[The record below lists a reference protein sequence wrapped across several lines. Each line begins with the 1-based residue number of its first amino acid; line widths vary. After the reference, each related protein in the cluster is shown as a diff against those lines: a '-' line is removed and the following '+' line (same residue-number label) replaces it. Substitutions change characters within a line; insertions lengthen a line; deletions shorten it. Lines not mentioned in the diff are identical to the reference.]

1 MESFLKTMSVKKIK
15 LGSTQD
21 SMLELKLETL
31 QRHFA
36 CFGSSG
42 SGKTVVS
49 KVLMEELARNGVPII
64 AFDPQGDIASLVLPE
79 EADVIKKFGVDLAI
93 RDSFVENV
101 EVVIWTPGSSKGLP
115 ICINPLQFDGVED
128 LSSEDRVRYLSATAK
143 NISSLVGYD
152 LTTDAGKTAE
162 AILNE
167 IFKYSVNQ
175 NKVLDDFTDVVKLLL
190 ELPETVE
197 NVVSTIA
204 TNKFLKGLIK
214 KLNLLTL
221 GARKLIFQTGTPA
234 NIDTLLGL
242 DEPNGKTR
250 ISIIYLNT
258 LHTVEE
264 KEFFISSI
272 AQALYRWMLKNP
284 LTSGQDSVQC
294 ALFIDEIAPYIPPV
308 RKPACKESLDLL
320 FRQGRK
326 YGVSCLIATQSPGD
340 IDYKAIGQFST
351 FTLGTLNTKQDIE
364 KVKRRLESISPKEVD
379 YIVKKLPALKPGQ
392 FLVVSPDEFKEVQ
405 ELKVRWLVT
414 KHLVLTEEQLAEQIT
429 DDLREKYPSEKPEI
443 ATPER
448 DSALQTPEIEE
459 NLEGELSKNDRPISR
474 NTGEILCVKNKVFER
489 DILKKVKPY
498 LAGGL
503 FKTEELNDTQFH
515 YLPLIKVAL
524 LFRQE
529 KGIFKKTVTE
539 IPENLYLDFKTQDML
554 YVHRKQ
560 FKFSPVVDMDPHRIN
575 DLDDHCKIES
585 IHKDKLDYDF
595 SGIDSKTLDKKAIEN
610 MMERKYPVKVQHV
623 EQVLFPTWEC
633 TIKMKK
639 SDDSR
644 MIILD
649 GIFGKEI
656 KVVP

>member
-1 MESFLKTMSVKKIK
+1 MKTIQ
-15 LGSTQD
+15 LGSTPEGG
-21 SMLELKLETL
+21 LELSLKTL

-42 SGKTVVS
+42 SGKTVVC
-49 KVLMEELARNGVPII
+49 KVLIEELAMKGVPVI

-79 EADVIKKFGVDLAI
+79 EADVVKKYGTDPAT
-93 RDSFVENV
+93 RDNFVNNV

-115 ICINPLQFDGVED
+115 ICINPLQFDGVEE
-128 LSSEDRVRYLSATAK
+128 LSLEDRTRYLSATAK
-143 NISSLVGYD
+143 NIASLVGYD

-175 NKVLDDFTDVVKLLL
+175 NKVLDDFGDVVKLLL
-190 ELPETVE
+190 EMPETVK

-204 TNKFLKGLIK
+204 TDKFLRRLIK

-221 GARKLIFQTGTPA
+221 GSRKLIFQTGTPA

-258 LHTVEE
+258 LPTVEE
-264 KEFFISSI
+264 KEFFIASI

-284 LTSGQDSVQC
+284 LASGQEGVQC

-308 RKPACKESLDLL
+308 MKPACKESLDLL

-351 FTLGTLNTKQDIE
+351 FTLGTLNTRQDIE
-364 KVKRRLESISPKEVD
+364 KVKRRLESIAPKEVGF
-379 YIVKKLPALKPGQ
+379 IVKKMPALQAGQ
-392 FLVVSPDEFKEVQ
+392 FLVVSPDEYRKVQ
-405 ELKVRWLVT
+405 ELRVRWLVT
-414 KHLVLTEEQLAEQIT
+414 KHVVLTEDQLAEQIT
-429 DDLREKYPSEKPEI
+429 DELRERYSYTEPEEQI
-443 ATPER
+443 KFQEPDTQREEPKEDEIPE
-448 DSALQTPEIEE
+448 DIPTGDDGTSTMDMEE
-459 NLEGELSKNDRPISR
+459 VLY
-474 NTGEILCVKNKVFER
+474 VKNKVFER
-489 DILKKVKPY
+489 DLVKKIKSC

-503 FKTEELNDTQFH
+503 VKSEELSDTKFR

-524 LFRQE
+524 IFYQK

-539 IPENLYLDFKTQDML
+539 IPENLYLDFKTRDML
-554 YVHRKQ
+554 YVKNNQ
-560 FKFSPVVDMDPHRIN
+560 FRFRSVVDLDPHKIS
-575 DLDDHCKIES
+575 DLDDQCEIEPVR
-585 IHKDKLDYDF
+585 KDKIDYDF
-595 SGIDSKTLDKKAIEN
+595 RGMGGRKLDKKAIRN
-610 MMERKYPVKVQHV
+610 MMERKYPVKVHDV
-623 EQVLFPTWEC
+623 ELLLFPTWEC
-633 TIKMKK
+633 TVKEKK
-639 SDDSR
+639 SKDTR
-644 MIILD
+644 TVVLD
-649 GIFGKEI
+649 GVIGKEI
-656 KVVP
+656 SI